1 MNPFIS
7 LEVDDTLWE
16 RVFTVAP
23 LVLIGTIEPGG
34 APNLAP
40 KHRIVQLSG
49 AHFGFV
55 CRPQHATY
63 RNALESKTFTAS
75 WPHPGQIVMTSAASA
90 PRCQDGEKRTLRAMP
105 TIPAK
110 SVKGVLLKGARFMLE
125 CAVER
130 VIGDFGGDEL
140 IVGRVVA
147 AHADPAALRGADRTD
162 AAVIEQTPTLAY
174 LYPSQFAT
182 ISHSTGFPF
191 PKGFSRKGSFV
202 PSAPNRT

>member
-63 RNALESKTFTAS
+63 RNALATGVFTAS

-90 PRCQDGEKRTLRAMP
+90 PRCEDGEKRTLRGIP
-105 TIPAK
+105 TMPAK
-110 SVKGVLLKGARFMLE
+110 VVEGVLLEGARFMLE
-125 CAVER
+125 CEVDR

-147 AHADPAALRGADRTD
+147 AHADPAALRSADRSD
-162 AAVIEQTPTLAY
+162 SAVIEEAPALVY
-174 LYPSQFAT
+174 LYPSQFAA
-182 ISHSTGFPF
+182 ISCSTGFPF
-191 PKGFSRKGSFV
+191 PKGFSM
-202 PSAPNRT
+202 

>member
-1 MNPFIS
+1 MTQLIS
-7 LEVDDTLWE
+7 LEVDETLWE

-23 LVLIGTIEPGG
+23 LVLVGTLDAGG

-40 KHRIVQLSG
+40 KHRVVPLSG

-63 RNALESKTFTAS
+63 LNALGSGVFTVS

-90 PRCQDGEKRTLRAMP
+90 PRCADGEKRTMRGIP

-110 SVKGVLLKGARFMLE
+110 VVRGVLLDGARLMLE
-125 CAVER
+125 CEVDR
-130 VIGDFGGDEL
+130 VIGNFGGDEL

-147 AHADPAALRGADRTD
+147 ACADSKALRTNARTD
-162 AAVIEQTPTLAY
+162 SAVIEQAPALAY
-174 LYPSQFAT
+174 LYPGRYAT

-191 PKGFSRKGSFV
+191 PKGFSM
-202 PSAPNRT
+202 